1 MVKKFFTT
9 EKERKKERKKERNRQ
24 RLKNNQANKVRTKS
38 GAIFCRPMFCKKLKY
53 IFLKYHSGKNQFFI
67 FLVFLI
73 LHFLFAQ
80 KGETTTTNDEK

>member
-9 EKERKKERKKERNRQ
+9 EKERKKERKKETDKRI
-24 RLKNNQANKVRTKS
+24 KKNQANKVRTKS

-53 IFLKYHSGKNQFFI
+53 IFLKYHSVKNQFFI

-73 LHFLFAQ
+73 LHFLFSQ
-80 KGETTTTNDEK
+80 KGETTNDEK